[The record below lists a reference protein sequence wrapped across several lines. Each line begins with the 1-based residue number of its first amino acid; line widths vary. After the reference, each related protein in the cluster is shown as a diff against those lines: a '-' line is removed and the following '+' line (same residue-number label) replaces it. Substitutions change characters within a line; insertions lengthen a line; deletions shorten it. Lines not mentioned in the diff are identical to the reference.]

1 MNASSLGHGQT
12 WISSGGQST
21 TFNKL
26 GNLENQKKL
35 IWIRTCTEYKTVHGP
50 LIKQRKIESEVR
62 KNVC

>member
-50 LIKQRKIESEVR
+50 LIKQKAR
-62 KNVC
+62 